1 MNRIVFITI
10 MAIASIAANAQV
22 KVSAIVSPEVNSS
35 LGIRA
40 GADFDI
46 PISKRLSIVPGA
58 YWQMRHR
65 QIEEVEQFLDG
76 SRTESVIDTK
86 AHFLTVPVRLGL
98 KVYERENLSFQLLE
112 GFYAAYGIGGTTNT
126 KITEL
131 VRQTETSSP
140 AFGKGQR
147 YRSRF
152 DYGLNIGAK
161 ATINKH
167 YVVGLNS
174 EFGFKQIYDL
184 QRGLAGAIASIIPGV
199 STNLSLGLTV
209 GYQF

>member
-1 MNRIVFITI
+1 
-10 MAIASIAANAQV
+10 MALASIVASAQV
-22 KVSAIVSPEVNSS
+22 KVSAIVSPEVNLG

-46 PISKRLSIVPGA
+46 PISERLSIVPGA
-58 YWQMRHR
+58 HWQMRHR
-65 QIEEVEQFLDG
+65 QIEEAEHLLDG
-76 SRTESVIDTK
+76 SRTESDIDTK

-98 KVYERENLSFQLLE
+98 KVYESENLTCQLLE

-126 KITEL
+126 TVTEL
-131 VRQTETSSP
+131 GRQTETSSP
-140 AFGKGQR
+140 AFGKDQR

-161 ATINKH
+161 TTFNKH

-174 EFGFKQIYDL
+174 EFGFKRIYDL

>member
-1 MNRIVFITI
+1 MNRLLLMTL
-10 MAIASIAANAQV
+10 MALASIVASAQV
-22 KVSAIVSPEVNSS
+22 KVSAIVSPEANSY
-35 LGIRA
+35 LGFRA

-46 PISKRLSIVPGA
+46 PISERLSIVPGA
-58 YWQMRHR
+58 HWQMRHR
-65 QIEEVEQFLDG
+65 QIEKAEHFPDG
-76 SRTESVIDTK
+76 RITESDIDTK

-98 KVYERENLSFQLLE
+98 KVYESENLSFQFLE
-112 GFYAAYGIGGTTNT
+112 GLYAAYGIGGTTST
-126 KITEL
+126 TITEL
-131 VRQTETSSP
+131 GRQTETSSP

-174 EFGFKQIYDL
+174 EFGFKRIYDV
-184 QRGLAGAIASIIPGV
+184 QGGLVGAIASIIPGV
-199 STNLSLGLTV
+199 STNLSLGLSV